1 MFFFCSL
8 YMFKLYENFYIHDFL
23 MSIVQLHLSS
33 LKKMET
39 LEVEGFGKS
48 GERLRAFVVEGL
60 KKSGERI

>member
-1 MFFFCSL
+1 
-8 YMFKLYENFYIHDFL
+8 

-60 KKSGERI
+60 KKSGERIWKLIKKIKRGIRSTC